1 MTQSVSPSMTDPLAI
16 GDKVL
21 DRYRVVERLETGG
34 TSVVYRGEDERLSRP
49 VCIKVF
55 HTLRDKEWIYRTTY
69 EHFVQEA
76 FALSK
81 LTHPNTLRIYDFA
94 HLPGPAGADDSEAQ
108 SSTEAQ
114 DTIQNGPSVGPPS
127 GQNFGPPFQV
137 SEFMNGG
144 TLSNLVRREGPLAPS
159 EAMQVVSAICG
170 ALDEAHAN
178 DIIHRDI
185 KPKNILFG
193 TSGRTRSPKLAD
205 FGIAK
210 SLSIDNLALAN
221 RAGDTHVVAGRRLL
235 MYSGLWA
242 APEQLVGQPVVPASD
257 IYSFALVA
265 IYMLTGRCLFSS
277 NDPGEAYRQRE
288 KSDPLI
294 DEMLRGF
301 EFPSPIS
308 DLLKQALR
316 LAPAE
321 RPARAGSFAK
331 ELVRAFESKGGRRRL
346 PLEPPTLTPVPG
358 PPPERPPPATEA
370 EVTVAAGTPPSG
382 SDVAPPADG
391 APMARVPTPPPRAPI
406 VPEAAPGTGPVPA
419 MRPALH
425 PSGPPQR
432 LALSTS
438 PQPLGDRTSSFVA
451 MNAEGTVD
459 VTCAGGRVRLRLT
472 LVPAVG
478 HFTLHVRGL
487 NCFVRKSGGRASGA
501 AQLDRS
507 GAIELV
513 APNQLP
519 IAGAQVQFGS
529 PAAGHHVFPIGDHLI
544 AIGTHECPRAVA
556 FDFGPGGEC
565 VFVYVPRRP
574 SAEERSGRKRKR
586 GPA

>member
-1 MTQSVSPSMTDPLAI
+1 MTQPASSSMTDPLAV

-94 HLPGPAGADDSEAQ
+94 HLPGTAQ
-108 SSTEAQ
+108 
-114 DTIQNGPSVGPPS
+114 PS
-127 GQNFGPPFQV
+127 GDGDAEKPDDAEGGAPFQV

-144 TLSNLVRREGPLAPS
+144 TLSNLVRREGPLGVT
-159 EAMQVVSAICG
+159 EALQVVNSICG

-193 TSGRTRSPKLAD
+193 TSGRTRAPKLAD

-210 SLSIDNLALAN
+210 SLAIDSLALAN

-242 APEQLVGQPVVPASD
+242 APEQLVGQPVTPASD

-265 IYMLTGRCLFSS
+265 VYMLTGRCLFSS
-277 NDPGEAYRQRE
+277 NDPGEAYRQR
-288 KSDPLI
+288 SSGDALV
-294 DEMLRGF
+294 DEALRGF
-301 EFPSPIS
+301 ELPPGIGA
-308 DLLKQALR
+308 LLKQAL
-316 LAPAE
+316 AIDPTA
-321 RPARAGSFAK
+321 RPARAGGFAK
-331 ELVRAFESKGGRRRL
+331 DLLRAFDTKSSRRRL
-346 PLEPPTLTPVPG
+346 PLEPPTLTPVPKPPPEPPSSTGEIDDPSDDSADEPLPLARSNPPPAAG
-358 PPPERPPPATEA
+358 PPPIAP
-370 EVTVAAGTPPSG
+370 
-382 SDVAPPADG
+382 APPA
-391 APMARVPTPPPRAPI
+391 RTPR
-406 VPEAAPGTGPVPA
+406 ERPGSSTGQA
-419 MRPALH
+419 
-425 PSGPPQR
+425 PSGPPHR
-432 LALSTS
+432 VAVSTT
-438 PQPLGDRTSSFVA
+438 PQPIGDRTGLFVP
-451 MNAEGTVD
+451 MNADGTVD
-459 VTCAGGRVRLRLT
+459 VTCLGGRVRFRVS
-472 LVPAVG
+472 LVPALG
-478 HFTLHVRGL
+478 RFTIHVRGL

-501 AQLDRS
+501 VQIDSS
-507 GAIELV
+507 GGIDLV
-513 APNQLP
+513 TPNQIP
-519 IAGAQVQFGS
+519 IASVRVQFGS
-529 PAAGHHVFPIGDHLI
+529 PAAGHHLFPVGDHLV
-544 AIGTHECPRAVA
+544 ALGTHECPMAVA
-556 FDFGPGGEC
+556 FDFGPGSEC
-565 VFVYVPRRP
+565 LFVYVPRQP
-574 SAEERSGRKRKR
+574 ASEERPGRWRKR

>member
-1 MTQSVSPSMTDPLAI
+1 MTQSVTPSMTDPLAI

-94 HLPGPAGADDSEAQ
+94 HLPGPGVPESAGSQAETRPGDETGGGDA
-108 SSTEAQ
+108 
-114 DTIQNGPSVGPPS
+114 
-127 GQNFGPPFQV
+127 GQNLGPPFQV

-193 TSGRTRSPKLAD
+193 TAGRTRSPKLAD

-257 IYSFALVA
+257 IYSFALVT

-301 EFPSPIS
+301 EFPAPIS
-308 DLLKQALR
+308 DLLKLALR
-316 LAPAE
+316 LGPAE

-331 ELVRAFESKGGRRRL
+331 ELVRAFDSKGGRRRL

-358 PPPERPPPATEA
+358 PAPERPSAATEA
-370 EVTVAAGTPPSG
+370 DGAVAAGTPPSG
-382 SDVAPPADG
+382 SEMALASESR
-391 APMARVPTPPPRAPI
+391 ARARVSTPPPRPPI
-406 VPEAAPGTGPVPA
+406 VPEAAHGTGPLPA
-419 MRPALH
+419 LPVMRPTLNA

-459 VTCAGGRVRLRLT
+459 VTCAGGRIRLRLT

-487 NCFVRKSGGRASGA
+487 NCFVRKAGGRASGA

-507 GAIELV
+507 GGIELV
-513 APNQLP
+513 TPNQLP
-519 IAGAQVQFGS
+519 IARAAVQFGS
-529 PAAGHHVFPIGDHLI
+529 PAAGHHVFPIGDQLI

-556 FDFGPGGEC
+556 LDFGPGGEC
-565 VFVYVPRRP
+565 LFVYVPRRP
-574 SAEERSGRKRKR
+574 GAEERSARRRKR

>member
-1 MTQSVSPSMTDPLAI
+1 MTDPLAV

-94 HLPGPAGADDSEAQ
+94 HLPGPPAESESQ
-108 SSTEAQ
+108 P
-114 DTIQNGPSVGPPS
+114 D
-127 GQNFGPPFQV
+127 GQNLGAPFQV

-159 EAMQVVSAICG
+159 ETVQVVSAICG
-170 ALDEAHAN
+170 ALDEAHSHG
-178 DIIHRDI
+178 IIHRDI

-193 TSGRTRSPKLAD
+193 TSGRTRAPKLAD

-242 APEQLVGQPVVPASD
+242 APEQLVGQPVQAASD

-288 KSDPLI
+288 KCDPLI

-301 EFPSPIS
+301 EFPPAVGE
-308 DLLKQALR
+308 LLVQTLR
-316 LAPAE
+316 LDPAE
-321 RPARAGSFAK
+321 RPARAGRFAK
-331 ELVRAFESKGGRRRL
+331 ELTRAFETGKGGRRRL
-346 PLEPPTLTPVPG
+346 PLEPPTLTPAPG
-358 PPPERPPPATEA
+358 PPPQPPADA
-370 EVTVAAGTPPSG
+370 DAAAVGTPPSG
-382 SDVAPPADG
+382 SPAASVDASAVAVTRA
-391 APMARVPTPPPRAPI
+391 PTPPSSPPL
-406 VPEAAPGTGPVPA
+406 AAEPAAGSGPH
-419 MRPALH
+419 PALSRGAAH
-425 PSGPPQR
+425 AEQSRQRPGDPAGVVPIGAHTPSGPPQR
-432 LALSTS
+432 LAVSTA
-438 PQPLGDRTSSFVA
+438 PQPVGDRVSNFVA

-478 HFTLHVRGL
+478 HFALHVRGL
-487 NCFVRKSGGRASGA
+487 NCFVRKAGGRATGA
-501 AQLDRS
+501 TQLDNS
-507 GAIELV
+507 GGVDLV
-513 APNQLP
+513 TPNQQL
-519 IAGAQVQFGS
+519 IASAQVQFGS
-529 PAAGHHVFPIGDHLI
+529 PAAGHHVFPIGAQLV
-544 AIGTHECPRAVA
+544 AVGTHECPRAVA

-565 VFVYVPRRP
+565 LFVYVPRRG
-574 SAEERSGRKRKR
+574 EERSGRRRKR

>member
-1 MTQSVSPSMTDPLAI
+1 MTQSVSPSLTDPLAV

-94 HLPGPAGADDSEAQ
+94 HLPGPPGSEGQEQPTGQPDGLNMGA
-108 SSTEAQ
+108 
-114 DTIQNGPSVGPPS
+114 
-127 GQNFGPPFQV
+127 PFQV

-159 EAMQVVSAICG
+159 ETIQVVSAICG
-170 ALDEAHAN
+170 ALDEAHGN

-193 TSGRTRSPKLAD
+193 TSGRTRAPKLAD

-242 APEQLVGQPVVPASD
+242 APEQLVGRPVLPASD
-257 IYSFALVA
+257 IYSFALVSL
-265 IYMLTGRCLFSS
+265 YMLTGRCLFST

-288 KSDPLI
+288 KCDPMI
-294 DEMLRGF
+294 EEMLRGF
-301 EFPSPIS
+301 EFPSGIS

-316 LAPAE
+316 IDPAE
-321 RPARAGSFAK
+321 RPDRAGSFAK
-331 ELVRAFESKGGRRRL
+331 DLARAFENKSARHRRL

-358 PPPERPPPATEA
+358 PPPERPSRSMTTEP
-370 EVTVAAGTPPSG
+370 EVSPGAAGTPPGGSELSAVGGSG
-382 SDVAPPADG
+382 AMRKA
-391 APMARVPTPPPRAPI
+391 TPPPRPPV
-406 VPEAAPGTGPVPA
+406 VPDRPGPSARPVQ
-419 MRPALH
+419 H
-425 PSGPPQR
+425 GQHVPSGPPHR
-432 LALSTS
+432 LALSST
-438 PQPLGDRTSSFVA
+438 PQQLGDRTGSFVA

-459 VTCAGGRVRLRLT
+459 VTCAGGRARLRLT

-478 HFTLHVRGL
+478 HFALHVRGL

-501 AQLDRS
+501 SQLEAS
-507 GAIELV
+507 GGIELV
-513 APNQLP
+513 TPNQLS
-519 IAGAQVQFGS
+519 IASVQVQFGS
-529 PAAGHHVFPIGDHLI
+529 PAAGHQVFPIGEHLI
-544 AIGTHECPRAVA
+544 AVGTHECPRAVA

-565 VFVYVPRRP
+565 LFIYVPRRP
-574 SAEERSGRKRKR
+574 SSEERSGRKRKR

>member
-1 MTQSVSPSMTDPLAI
+1 MTQSVSPSMTDPLAV

-21 DRYRVVERLETGG
+21 DRYRVAERIETGG

-94 HLPGPAGADDSEAQ
+94 HLPGPNGESEGQAAGA
-108 SSTEAQ
+108 
-114 DTIQNGPSVGPPS
+114 
-127 GQNFGPPFQV
+127 PFQV

-159 EAMQVVSAICG
+159 ETVQVVTAICG
-170 ALDEAHAN
+170 ALDEAHTN

-242 APEQLVGQPVVPASD
+242 APEQLVGQPVLPASD

-265 IYMLTGRCLFSS
+265 LYMLTGRCLFSS
-277 NDPGEAYRQRE
+277 NDPGEAYRQRA
-288 KSDPLI
+288 SCDPLI
-294 DEMLRGF
+294 EEMLRGF
-301 EFPSPIS
+301 EFPTGIGE
-308 DLLKQALR
+308 LLKQALSVD
-316 LAPAE
+316 PAQ
-321 RPARAGSFAK
+321 RPPRAGGFAK
-331 ELVRAFESKGGRRRL
+331 ELTRAFDSKSSRRRL

-358 PPPERPPPATEA
+358 PPPERPAPTTEPDG
-370 EVTVAAGTPPSG
+370 AAAIGTMP
-382 SDVAPPADG
+382 VAPPEAG
-391 APMARVPTPPPRAPI
+391 GPPNEVASGSGLLPVSRPMQHAPHP
-406 VPEAAPGTGPVPA
+406 
-419 MRPALH
+419 
-425 PSGPPQR
+425 PSGPPHR
-432 LALSTS
+432 LALSAT
-438 PQPLGDRTSSFVA
+438 PQPLGDRTTAFVA
-451 MNAEGTVD
+451 MNAEGTAD
-459 VTCAGGRVRLRLT
+459 LTCAGGRVRLRVT

-487 NCFVRKSGGRASGA
+487 NCFVRKTGGRASGA
-501 AQLDRS
+501 AQLDSS
-507 GAIELV
+507 GGIELV
-513 APNQLP
+513 TPNQLA
-519 IAGAQVQFGS
+519 IASARVQFGS
-529 PAAGHHVFPIGDHLI
+529 PAAGHHIFPVGDQLV
-544 AIGTHECPRAVA
+544 AVGTHECPRAVA

-565 VFVYVPRRP
+565 LFVYVPRRP
-574 SAEERSGRKRKR
+574 ASEDRSGRRRKR